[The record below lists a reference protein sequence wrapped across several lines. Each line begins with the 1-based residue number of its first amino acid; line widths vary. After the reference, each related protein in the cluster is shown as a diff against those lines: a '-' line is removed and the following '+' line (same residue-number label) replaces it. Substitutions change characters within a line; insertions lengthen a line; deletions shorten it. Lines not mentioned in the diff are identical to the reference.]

1 MYNLAAAAQS
11 GASRT
16 RCVSPSTSALVAR
29 RLVCRRGE
37 RGSSSHCRAES
48 GTQAFDVPAGGAE
61 RGDTMAARRAW
72 RYTGKKAGKISDLT
86 LQDDTLEPLCRGDVR
101 IAVKAIG
108 LNFADVFTCL
118 GLYNAFPGVGVPGLE
133 FSGVVEEIAGDGA
146 PDRAGQKDAVT
157 ETALAALPGL
167 KVGDRV
173 MGVTRFGAFADQ
185 VVLPAHQAKP
195 LPEGWDF
202 AQGAAFLVQG
212 LTAIYGLKSLGD
224 IRKGQRVL
232 VHSAAGGV
240 GMFALG
246 ICEAVGATPVATVG
260 SDAKVDFLI
269 SRFPSL
275 TKETVIVRNAST
287 FGTQLEEA
295 LSATGGSAFDIV
307 LDAVCGRFFQPA
319 YDRLERGGRYVVF
332 GASDFTPPGDGVG
345 WLSLA
350 WKWLWRPRLDP
361 MTMIGENRAVFGF
374 NLIWMF
380 DRVEVLMELADTLL
394 VLGLPAPYVGERF
407 HFEEAQEA
415 IRKLQSG
422 TTKGKVVL
430 YLDD

>member
-1 MYNLAAAAQS
+1 MVSPTGSPSLLAAAIRQ
-11 GASRT
+11 
-16 RCVSPSTSALVAR
+16 
-29 RLVCRRGE
+29 
-37 RGSSSHCRAES
+37 
-48 GTQAFDVPAGGAE
+48 
-61 RGDTMAARRAW
+61 
-72 RYTGKKAGKISDLT
+72 
-86 LQDDTLEPLCRGDVR
+86 
-101 IAVKAIG
+101 
-108 LNFADVFTCL
+108 
-118 GLYNAFPGVGVPGLE
+118 

-260 SDAKVDFLI
+260 SDAKACAAA
-269 SRFPSL
+269 SAPSIDANYYEAEQGRL
-275 TKETVIVRNAST
+275 TC
-287 FGTQLEEA
+287 Q
-295 LSATGGSAFDIV
+295 
-307 LDAVCGRFFQPA
+307 CPC
-319 YDRLERGGRYVVF
+319 
-332 GASDFTPPGDGVG
+332 
-345 WLSLA
+345 
-350 WKWLWRPRLDP
+350 
-361 MTMIGENRAVFGF
+361 
-374 NLIWMF
+374 
-380 DRVEVLMELADTLL
+380 
-394 VLGLPAPYVGERF
+394 PY
-407 HFEEAQEA
+407 
-415 IRKLQSG
+415 
-422 TTKGKVVL
+422 
-430 YLDD
+430 